1 MMNKEQFL
9 ARLEKRLRRIPQEER
24 ENIMLYYQEY
34 FEEAGPEQEQE
45 VIQELGSPR
54 PDCCGYD
61 W

>member
-34 FEEAGPEQEQE
+34 FEEAGPEQEQIGRAH
-45 VIQELGSPR
+45 V
-54 PDCCGYD
+54 
-61 W
+61 